1 MTMTFNYWEKQIKYK
16 WKNKEEDAEIATP
29 PLWQLIG
36 PNSNA
41 AISDYSPLWFSL
53 RLFLLIAQSQ

>member
-1 MTMTFNYWEKQIKYK
+1 MSFNYGKKQIKYK
-16 WKNKEEDAEIATP
+16 WKNKEEDPVIATP

-36 PNSNA
+36 PSSNV

-53 RLFLLIAQSQ
+53 RLFLVIAQSH